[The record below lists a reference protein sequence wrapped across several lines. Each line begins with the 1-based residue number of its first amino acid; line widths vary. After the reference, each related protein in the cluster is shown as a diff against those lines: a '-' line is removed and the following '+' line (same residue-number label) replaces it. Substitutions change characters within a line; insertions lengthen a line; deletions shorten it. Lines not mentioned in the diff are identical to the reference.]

1 MEGTGMDAADNDL
14 KHEIAALRKELEQL
28 NNHRFIRIQ
37 NSVPR
42 LIGFQFLRG
51 LALGLGTVVGAS
63 VLVSIVGYFLA
74 QIDFLPIIG
83 DWAVMRRRW
92 SFSFSAKSPIC
103 PHPRDITHSPA
114 ILHGPC
120 WTTSRLAP

>member
-1 MEGTGMDAADNDL
+1 MEGTGMDAAGDNL
-14 KHEIAALRKELEQL
+14 KDEIAALRKEIERL

-37 NSVPR
+37 NSMPR

-74 QIDFLPIIG
+74 QIDFLPIVG
-83 DWAVMRRRW
+83 DWAASIAEQIGEEIREEQD
-92 SFSFSAKSPIC
+92 PE
-103 PHPRDITHSPA
+103 P
-114 ILHGPC
+114 
-120 WTTSRLAP
+120 

>member
-1 MEGTGMDAADNDL
+1 MARRTRLSIMEGTGMDAADTEL
-14 KHEIAALRKELEQL
+14 KHEIAALHKELERL
-28 NNHRFIRIQ
+28 NNHRFIRVQ

-83 DWAVMRRRW
+83 DWAASIAEQIGEEIREDQG
-92 SFSFSAKSPIC
+92 AEP
-103 PHPRDITHSPA
+103 
-114 ILHGPC
+114 
-120 WTTSRLAP
+120 

>member
-1 MEGTGMDAADNDL
+1 MDAAGDNL
-14 KHEIAALRKELEQL
+14 KDEIAALRKEIERL

-74 QIDFLPIIG
+74 QIDFLPIVG
-83 DWAVMRRRW
+83 DWAASIAEQIGEEIREEQD
-92 SFSFSAKSPIC
+92 PE
-103 PHPRDITHSPA
+103 P
-114 ILHGPC
+114 
-120 WTTSRLAP
+120 